1 VRRRSKQ
8 TVPPKYIL
16 MALSGLCIILIIVS
30 FVLNINKTPLNS
42 TVGYAFVPMQRGIN
56 AVGDWCYDKVSNL
69 KNIGDVLEE
78 NRQLKEQVSELSN
91 ELATVKLDQHELDTL
106 RELLELDK
114 QYSSYDKTA
123 AYVIGKDQGNWF
135 STFTIDKGSKDGIRV
150 DMNVIAGNGLVGIV
164 TSVGSNYATVRS
176 IIDDNSEVS
185 AMVLNS
191 KDLCIVKGDLKSTT
205 ENQQILISGIKDSDD
220 EVEVGNQ
227 IVTSNVSDKYLP
239 GILIG
244 YISELQ
250 MDSNNI
256 TKSGTITPVVD
267 FEHLQTVLVIMQ
279 TKHPM
284 EDSEE

>member
-8 TVPPKYIL
+8 TLPPKYIL
-16 MALSGLCIILIIVS
+16 MLLSGLCIVLIILS
-30 FVLNINKTPLNS
+30 FVFNVNKTPMN
-42 TVGYAFVPMQRGIN
+42 TAVGYAFVPMQRGIN
-56 AVGDWCYDKVSNL
+56 AVGDWCYDKISNL
-69 KNIGDVLEE
+69 KNIGVVLEE
-78 NRQLKEQVSELSN
+78 NEKLKEEVSELSN
-91 ELATVKLDQHELDTL
+91 ELATIKLDQHELDSL
-106 RELLELDK
+106 RELMELDK
-114 QYSSYDKTA
+114 KYSSYEKTA

-135 STFTIDKGSKDGIRV
+135 STFTIDKGSKDGIKV

-164 TSVGSNYATVRS
+164 TAVGNNYATVRS

-185 AMVLNS
+185 GMVLNS
-191 KDLCIVKGDLKSTT
+191 KDLCIVKGDLKTVS
-205 ENQQILISGIKDSDD
+205 ENQQIRVTGIKDSDN

-239 GILIG
+239 SILIG
-244 YISELQ
+244 YISELEL
-250 MDSNNI
+250 DSNNI

-267 FEHLQTVLVIMQ
+267 FEHLQVVLVIME